1 VIDSDS
7 QDKYPLMDPIEN
19 FTYLRHGWNL
29 ISTPF
34 IQPSTQLD
42 DVLSQLKGSYKAVM
56 RYNTTDLN
64 DQWKNYLS
72 VKPSHMNDLKTID
85 HTMGF
90 WIYITESEDIVF
102 DYSGIVPT
110 QNQTI
115 NLCKGWNMVGYP
127 SLSDKNRTQAL
138 NNLTFG
144 QEIDAIWTYNVG
156 AQKWEEV
163 GEDNYFLVGK
173 GYWMHATSDCVWEVP
188 L

>member
-1 VIDSDS
+1 
-7 QDKYPLMDPIEN
+7 
-19 FTYLRHGWNL
+19 
-29 ISTPF
+29 
-34 IQPSTQLD
+34 
-42 DVLSQLKGSYKAVM
+42 M
-56 RYNTTDLN
+56 RYDATDLN

-72 VKPSHMNDLKTID
+72 VKPSHMNDLKAID

-115 NLCKGWNMVGYP
+115 NLYKGWNMVGYP

-144 QEIDAIWTYNVG
+144 KEIDAIWIYNVG
-156 AQKWEEV
+156 AQRWEEV
-163 GEDNYFLVGK
+163 GGYNYFLVGK
-173 GYWMHATSDCVWEVP
+173 GYWVHAKFDCVWEVP